1 MHIRQPFSVLSLLSV
16 AVAVDQ
22 RVLAPGH
29 SSTLANIPLI
39 GFGTWNLK
47 ISSENTTDAVA
58 SAIETG
64 YIHIDC
70 AAAYG
75 NQKDVGRGIEKG
87 LGKAGKRRE
96 DIWVTSKLWNDQ
108 YVSEC
113 N

>member
-1 MHIRQPFSVLSLLSV
+1 MHFRQPISVLAFLPVVCIV
-16 AVAVDQ
+16 AIDQ
-22 RVLAPGH
+22 QIFAPDQ

-96 DIWVTSKLWNDQ
+96 D
-108 YVSEC
+108 
-113 N
+113 